1 VRRQN
6 SGTLAS
12 FGRATKIPSSVFK
25 SGNAEAEALAAIDA
39 AMALWPIPFEEV
51 EIVTDYGDTH
61 VTVSGAE
68 RGPPLVLLH
77 CALMTSAIWSPIVQD
92 LGARFRTFAVDVMGD
107 FGRTVPA
114 RPPKSDA
121 EFADWLG
128 QTLNG
133 LGLGDIHL
141 MGWSFGG
148 FVAANFA
155 IQAPARVLRLALLAP
170 FATFVRPGLGFLAGF
185 VPLILPRPSTSS
197 WFEGKLCARGSFG
210 CPEHSE
216 ILFQRFKN
224 GRVAFRSGPR
234 VFKDE
239 ELKKLTMPSL
249 LLVGEDEFLYS
260 GSKAVHRA
268 NTVLPRGEAYLL
280 ARCNHAVVS
289 DQTAEVV
296 RRLDGFF

>member
-1 VRRQN
+1 M
-6 SGTLAS
+6 T
-12 FGRATKIPSSVFK
+12 
-25 SGNAEAEALAAIDA
+25 
-39 AMALWPIPFEEV
+39 LWPIPFEEV

-61 VTVSGAE
+61 VTVSGTE
-68 RGPPLVLLH
+68 QGPPLVLLH

-92 LGARFRTFAVDVMGD
+92 LGARFRIFAVDVMGD
-107 FGRTVPA
+107 FGRSVPA
-114 RPPKSDA
+114 CAPKSDT
-121 EFADWLG
+121 EFADWFS
-128 QTLNG
+128 QTLDG
-133 LGLGDIHL
+133 LELGDIYL

-155 IQAPARVLRLALLAP
+155 VHNPGRVLRLALLAP

-185 VPLILPRPSTSS
+185 VPLVLPRPSTSS
-197 WFEGKLCARGSFG
+197 WFEGKLCALGSFG

-239 ELKKLTMPSL
+239 ELRKLTMPLL

-260 GSKAVHRA
+260 GSKAVDRA
-268 NTVLPRGEAYLL
+268 KTVLPNGEAYLL

-289 DQTAEVV
+289 DQTAEVI
-296 RRLDGFF
+296 RRLCDFF